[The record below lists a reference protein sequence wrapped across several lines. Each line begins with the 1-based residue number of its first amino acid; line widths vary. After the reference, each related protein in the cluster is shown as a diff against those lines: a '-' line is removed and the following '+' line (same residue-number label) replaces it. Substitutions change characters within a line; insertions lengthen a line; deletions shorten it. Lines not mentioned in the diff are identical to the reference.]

1 MLNKRFSDSK
11 PKNEKLGEPIML
23 KRFPVFLSLL
33 LILGFS
39 ATLLGEE
46 KTDTYFPHA
55 PGSYWVYEDQ
65 DGNKLTRRAVSEKTI
80 EGKTYRAFSY
90 EPAVEDWID
99 YEHYVHPTF
108 YQIRPDGIAFF
119 VGDEV
124 EKAFEAKLRRDME
137 ADSKKQQGIST
148 TGDVS
153 ADVSYEIEVEAKDDF
168 YLLPTPIVFDKAWTA
183 TQISGS
189 ITLKLEIQ
197 SSIPNLQIPGGDQ
210 VNAIPIDLVEK
221 GKVVAKETVKTPAG
235 TFEDCLKIEYWYAK
249 ETEKADATQPTAS
262 GTSGIESTTLWLAPN
277 VGIVKF
283 IRVSADS
290 KVKKSLELTQ
300 YEIKSTGAGS
310 E

>member
-1 MLNKRFSDSK
+1 
-11 PKNEKLGEPIML
+11 ML
-23 KRFPVFLSLL
+23 KRFRIVLRLS

-39 ATLLGEE
+39 ATLLAQERE
-46 KTDTYFPHA
+46 DVYFPHV

-65 DGNKLTRRAVSEKTI
+65 DGNKLTRRAVETKTI
-80 EGKTYRAFSY
+80 ENETYHAFSY
-90 EPAVEDWID
+90 EPAVEEWAD
-99 YEHYVHPTF
+99 YEHYIHPNF
-108 YQIRPDGIAFF
+108 YQIRPDGVMLFI
-119 VGDEV
+119 GDEV
-124 EKAFEAKLRRDME
+124 EKAFEARLRKEME

-153 ADVSYEIEVEAKDDF
+153 ADVSYEIAVEAKDDF

-197 SSIPNLQIPGGDQ
+197 SPIPNLQISGGDQ
-210 VNAIPIDLVEK
+210 ESIPIALVEK

-235 TFEDCLKIEYWYAK
+235 TFEDCLKIEYWYANA
-249 ETEKADATQPTAS
+249 TEKADATKPTS
-262 GTSGIESTTLWLAPN
+262 SDTSGIESTTLWLAPN

-290 KVKKSLELTQ
+290 KVEKSLELTQ
-300 YEIKSTGAGS
+300 YEIKPMGSGS

>member
-1 MLNKRFSDSK
+1 
-11 PKNEKLGEPIML
+11 ML
-23 KRFPVFLSLL
+23 KRFRVFLSLS

-39 ATLLGEE
+39 ATLLGKE

-55 PGSYWVYEDQ
+55 LGSYWVYEDQ
-65 DGNKLTRRAVSEKTI
+65 DGNKLTRRAVETKTI
-80 EGKTYRAFSY
+80 ENETYHAFSY
-90 EPAVEDWID
+90 EPTLEEWAD
-99 YEHYVHPTF
+99 YEHYIHPNF
-108 YQIRPDGIAFF
+108 YQIRTDGISFF

-124 EKAFEAKLRRDME
+124 EKAFEARLRKEMD
-137 ADSKKQQGIST
+137 ADIKKQQGIST

-153 ADVSYEIEVEAKDDF
+153 ADVSYEIAVEAKDDF

-197 SSIPNLQIPGGDQ
+197 SAIPNLQIPGGAQ
-210 VNAIPIDLVEK
+210 KPIPIALVEK

-235 TFEDCLKIEYWYAK
+235 TFEDCLKIEYWYAAMEK
-249 ETEKADATQPTAS
+249 EDATKPTSS

-290 KVKKSLELTQ
+290 KVEKSLELTQ
-300 YEIKSTGAGS
+300 YAIKPMGS
-310 E
+310 GSK

>member
-1 MLNKRFSDSK
+1 
-11 PKNEKLGEPIML
+11 ML
-23 KRFPVFLSLL
+23 KRFRVFLSLL

-39 ATLLGEE
+39 ATLLGKE
-46 KTDTYFPHA
+46 KADTYFPHA
-55 PGSYWVYEDQ
+55 LGSYWVYEDQ
-65 DGNKLTRRAVSEKTI
+65 DGNKLTRSAVETKTI
-80 EGKTYRAFSY
+80 ENETYHAFNY
-90 EPAVEDWID
+90 EPTLEEWAD
-99 YEHYVHPTF
+99 YEHYVHPNF
-108 YQIRPDGIAFF
+108 YQIRTDGVVFF

-124 EKAFEAKLRRDME
+124 EKAFEARLRKEMD

-153 ADVSYEIEVEAKDDF
+153 ADFSYTIEVEAQDDF

-197 SSIPNLQIPGGDQ
+197 STIPNLQIPGGDQ
-210 VNAIPIDLVEK
+210 KSIPIALVEK
-221 GKVVAKETVKTPAG
+221 GKVVAKETAKTPAG
-235 TFEDCLKIEYWYAK
+235 TFEDCLKIEYWYAATQK
-249 ETEKADATQPTAS
+249 DDATQPTAS
-262 GTSGIESTTLWLAPN
+262 GTSNIESTTLWLAPN

-290 KVKKSLELTQ
+290 KVEKSLELTQ
-300 YEIKSTGAGS
+300 YEIKSTGSGS